1 MCLDV
6 CVGRMVAG
14 AGMLECLRLV
24 WLQEGVRV
32 VTRRQSGMGMEDIL
46 MFDV

>member
-24 WLQEGVRV
+24 WLQEGVV
-32 VTRRQSGMGMEDIL
+32 VTRRQSGMGMEDIG

>member
-1 MCLDV
+1 M
-6 CVGRMVAG
+6 AG
-14 AGMLECLRLV
+14 AGMLKRLRLV

-32 VTRRQSGMGMEDIL
+32 VTRRQSGMGMEYIL